1 MTIRNP
7 ISRRDFL
14 DGVALTVVSAA
25 LPPLAFAQTSSPLSK
40 NQQPLSGVTTLQNAL
55 E

>member
-40 NQQPLSGVTTLQNAL
+40 NQQPPIRGDYPPERT
-55 E
+55 

>member
-25 LPPLAFAQTSSPLSK
+25 LPPLAYPKT
-40 NQQPLSGVTTLQNAL
+40 NNPLSGVTTLQNAL